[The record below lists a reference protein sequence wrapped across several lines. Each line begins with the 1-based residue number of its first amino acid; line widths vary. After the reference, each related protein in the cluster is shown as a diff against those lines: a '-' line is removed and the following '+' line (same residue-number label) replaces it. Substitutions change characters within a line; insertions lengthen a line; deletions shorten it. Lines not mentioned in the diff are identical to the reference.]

1 MGQLMY
7 TTSMSLDGYVADAD
21 GDFGWGA
28 PDAEIF
34 DMHVDRMAEISA
46 EVLGRKTYDL
56 MRYWESP
63 PEDGSWTAAEHEFAR
78 RWQTI
83 EKVVVSTTMSPDD
96 LSSDRSRLVRELD
109 TAELRQLT
117 ESAPGSVEIFGP
129 TTAATAIRAGM
140 VSGFRLFVVPVIV
153 GGGLRALP
161 ADAALDLRLIE
172 QRTFANGTVYLH
184 YAPR

>member
-1 MGQLMY
+1 
-7 TTSMSLDGYVADAD
+7 
-21 GDFGWGA
+21 
-28 PDAEIF
+28 
-34 DMHVDRMAEISA
+34 MHVERMAETSA

-56 MRYWESP
+56 MRYWESA

-96 LSSDRSRLVRELD
+96 LSSDRSRLIRELD

-153 GGGLRALP
+153 GGDCVPCPPTQGSTFGSSSSGPSPTAPSICTTPRSEGALGI
-161 ADAALDLRLIE
+161 AICR
-172 QRTFANGTVYLH
+172 
-184 YAPR
+184 

>member
-1 MGQLMY
+1 
-7 TTSMSLDGYVADAD
+7 
-21 GDFGWGA
+21 
-28 PDAEIF
+28 
-34 DMHVDRMAEISA
+34 
-46 EVLGRKTYDL
+46 
-56 MRYWESP
+56 
-63 PEDGSWTAAEHEFAR
+63 
-78 RWQTI
+78 
-83 EKVVVSTTMSPDD
+83 MSPDD